1 MAALGWR
8 PAAAAMAA
16 ARPGWGG
23 PGRGPGAGPASEP
36 APGTVPQPAAP
47 ATAAVYVHWPYC
59 RKRCSYC
66 NFNKYVVPAVDEA
79 AMRACLVRE
88 ARTLLRLSQVQSVT
102 SVFFGGGTP
111 SLASPCTVAAV
122 LEAIAG
128 TAHLPAGAEVTLE
141 ANPSSA
147 SPPRLDGFRAA
158 GINRLSIGVQSLDD
172 AELQL
177 LGREHTAAEARGAVE
192 VARGL
197 FPGRTSIDLIFGLP
211 GQSQSAWAR
220 GLEAALGLCDD
231 HVSLYQLTLERGTA
245 LAAQVSGGN
254 LPAPPQDLL
263 ADMYQTAC
271 TMLVAAGFRHYEV
284 SNFARKG
291 ALSTHNLSYW
301 RAEQYIGVGPGA
313 HGRFVPWGEGGCS
326 REARVQTLEPDAWMR
341 EAGGGAGPGAAHRRG
356 CHTRALGA
364 LLPPPQ
370 PGGRVRGAGGGGGAA
385 AAGLAGAGWRRP
397 AVPAGGPG
405 PAGLP
410 AARPA
415 LPAAARLG
423 PAARHGAPR
432 DTEERTDGGRWGG
445 RAGDGGGCKK
455 EKTRELSSLTI
466 AEEPT
471 PVSCVLQGDDI
482 QALAIKVEDLEKL
495 HVPHP
500 PHDAGRIP
508 VRKEY
513 LVRKYRSKETKK
525 VTDLFVAY
533 PAFPK
538 APREPLTFSGPELFG
553 DGCEKIL
560 PHHILGSLKEFKE
573 EALARGNAQVL
584 NSCVQERDVMEGRIT
599 EASSS
604 IRASADGVRLAR
616 EVLVLQQC
624 RCSSLI
630 TQINPSIVSKCVP
643 VFVPLQSYQLAGLIE
658 VSHQDVTAAALKEEH
673 GGVKKVHQ
681 PPPAEHKALQN
692 WHHHMTMRKKQE
704 KHLGEILQRPEN
716 ELLMNTSEDY
726 RQIQEE
732 RDLIDRCLPALLPG
746 KGYRRGSEF
755 WRQPERIGDE
765 VTGLTMTLT
774 QRECGYAEPVTH
786 VGKPRSIQMEMGLKP
801 PKRIPFHLTW
811 HKSLFLKE
819 RQQELKSVLKELDF
833 YKPDLDG
840 LEVIGKGQPFTSVST
855 EPFPPSTPS
864 EESVTLSDSL
874 RDCPSVV
881 PEGVVGPSLDFCGQ
895 PARWID
901 GTTSRRDEIGI
912 AARLT
917 FETLVG
923 EKAESS
929 LMVSNDGTTAIWYD
943 WMRLPQK
950 IPSRET
956 KGIRMPCFYFD
967 IRSGVLLPGETRK
980 FSFIFKSES
989 AGIFSESW
997 EFRTHPLLLGGA
1009 LLQVTLWGIAVY
1021 EDIFAD
1027 LREKLETD
1035 LAAREGAAVVE
1046 EYLKKHLVQPPR
1058 VRTPE
1063 RSPSPVDTY
1072 VTEEELFHWKNP
1084 EFHYQHQVV
1093 KRLHELWRWYMTVPS
1108 ASEEKVPSRQK
1119 STVEDTQHQE
1129 RTSEALPAQSSTTE
1143 VPGVKSMLEEA
1154 SSGWNL
1160 SLDDFKQA
1168 IKSIP
1173 KEEQREAALAQLNKA
1188 ALELRRKRRPTQTD
1202 LLHQICLQLWRETID
1217 GLVSRSMRLRS
1228 LLGVPENTV
1237 YVDGVPEE
1245 TGTSKQQKVKG

>member
-1 MAALGWR
+1 
-8 PAAAAMAA
+8 
-16 ARPGWGG
+16 
-23 PGRGPGAGPASEP
+23 
-36 APGTVPQPAAP
+36 
-47 ATAAVYVHWPYC
+47 
-59 RKRCSYC
+59 
-66 NFNKYVVPAVDEA
+66 
-79 AMRACLVRE
+79 
-88 ARTLLRLSQVQSVT
+88 
-102 SVFFGGGTP
+102 
-111 SLASPCTVAAV
+111 
-122 LEAIAG
+122 
-128 TAHLPAGAEVTLE
+128 
-141 ANPSSA
+141 
-147 SPPRLDGFRAA
+147 
-158 GINRLSIGVQSLDD
+158 
-172 AELQL
+172 
-177 LGREHTAAEARGAVE
+177 
-192 VARGL
+192 
-197 FPGRTSIDLIFGLP
+197 
-211 GQSQSAWAR
+211 
-220 GLEAALGLCDD
+220 
-231 HVSLYQLTLERGTA
+231 
-245 LAAQVSGGN
+245 
-254 LPAPPQDLL
+254 
-263 ADMYQTAC
+263 
-271 TMLVAAGFRHYEV
+271 
-284 SNFARKG
+284 
-291 ALSTHNLSYW
+291 
-301 RAEQYIGVGPGA
+301 
-313 HGRFVPWGEGGCS
+313 
-326 REARVQTLEPDAWMR
+326 
-341 EAGGGAGPGAAHRRG
+341 
-356 CHTRALGA
+356 
-364 LLPPPQ
+364 
-370 PGGRVRGAGGGGGAA
+370 
-385 AAGLAGAGWRRP
+385 
-397 AVPAGGPG
+397 
-405 PAGLP
+405 
-410 AARPA
+410 
-415 LPAAARLG
+415 
-423 PAARHGAPR
+423 
-432 DTEERTDGGRWGG
+432 
-445 RAGDGGGCKK
+445 
-455 EKTRELSSLTI
+455 
-466 AEEPT
+466 
-471 PVSCVLQGDDI
+471 
-482 QALAIKVEDLEKL
+482 
-495 HVPHP
+495 
-500 PHDAGRIP
+500 

-513 LVRKYRSKETKK
+513 LIRKYRSKETKK
-525 VTDLFVAY
+525 VTDLLVAY

-538 APREPLTFSGPELFG
+538 APREPLPFSGPELFG

-573 EALARGNAQVL
+573 EALARGNA
-584 NSCVQERDVMEGRIT
+584 
-599 EASSS
+599 
-604 IRASADGVRLAR
+604 
-616 EVLVLQQC
+616 
-624 RCSSLI
+624 
-630 TQINPSIVSKCVP
+630 
-643 VFVPLQSYQLAGLIE
+643 QLAGLIE

-704 KHLGEILQRPEN
+704 KHLGGEPEN

-774 QRECGYAEPVTH
+774 QRECGYPEPVTH

-819 RQQELKSVLKELDF
+819 RQQELKSVLEELDF

-864 EESVTLSDSL
+864 EESVTLDSL

-1119 STVEDTQHQE
+1119 STVEVTQHQE

-1160 SLDDFKQA
+1160 SLDDFKQVFTPFPSSARSSTLRTLCFLFHQA

-1245 TGTSKQQKVKG
+1245 TVEVKQPIKGGKQDRITTRKEERRPSGSKEKEGKKRTTKTAGKEKEERPSSRKLKDETKLKLSTSLLEVKEGAQPVEALTADRVEPPQEQVDPVLFRTYQEKLYVEVYGLLNSMVSKMVSLFEDLEKEDAL